1 MKTFIIRWTSSQ
13 GRIVDTK
20 LYAPSARDALQRF
33 RSDFAILLVTRRIP
47 RELDY
52 TITGIFDATWFDGID
67 GSPQGIHLHLVTE

>member
-1 MKTFIIRWTSSQ
+1 MKTFVIRWTSSQ

-33 RSDFAILLVTRRIP
+33 RTDFAILQVTLRIP
-47 RELDY
+47 REIDY

-67 GSPQGIHLHLVTE
+67 GSPEGTHLHLVAE